1 MTTNFAAAM
10 RRAALSTRAYDPIEA
25 TRIIQDALAQ
35 QTGFQQLAADS
46 KRRPSMRL
54 IDPGAEI
61 IPPSR
66 TQLEPMQRKS
76 LGDVLQILK
85 DGKSRFHAFDGLR
98 KRPGTPP
105 PAIADGAQFIARSFA
120 CARLR

>member
-35 QTGFQQLAADS
+35 QPGFLQSAADS
-46 KRRPSMRL
+46 KRPLSLRL

-61 IPPSR
+61 IPSSR
-66 TQLEPMQRKS
+66 TQYEPGQRKP
-76 LGDVLQILK
+76 LGDVLRIGGRVVDANRRRHAAVVDQPMILA
-85 DGKSRFHAFDGLR
+85 H
-98 KRPGTPP
+98 
-105 PAIADGAQFIARSFA
+105 
-120 CARLR
+120 

>member
-1 MTTNFAAAM
+1 MTTTFAAAM

-35 QTGFQQLAADS
+35 QTGFQQSAADS
-46 KRRPSMRL
+46 KRPPSLRL

-85 DGKSRFHAFDGLR
+85 DGKSRFRCFRHLTQQVGWNA
-98 KRPGTPP
+98 TS
-105 PAIADGAQFIARSFA
+105 AH
-120 CARLR
+120 C